1 LSGKIKMTMGV
12 LVMAGKEKSKLRQM
26 IDEYGIKDMNDV
38 HEFVKMLTAETIQA
52 ALDAELDSELGY
64 SKYDYKNKQTDNSR
78 NGYSKKTV
86 QGNTGELEIK
96 VPRDRQGEYEPQL
109 VKKHQSDVSSIEDK
123 VIFLYAQGV
132 STRDIQ
138 KTMQEMYGIDVDDS
152 RVSKITDKILPLI
165 KEWQERPLQSVYAM
179 MILDAVHYNVRDNG
193 IVTKKAAYVAIGT
206 DLDGKKDVLG
216 IWLGASESSKYWLS
230 VLNGL
235 KSRGVQDILIASVDG
250 LSGFVE
256 AINVAFPKT
265 EVQRC
270 IIHQIRSSTRYV
282 SYKDIKQFTAALK
295 PVYKAPT
302 EETALAAM
310 DEFEAKWGSKY
321 PLAVKSWRVNWNE
334 LSTMF
339 KYPPEIR
346 KLIYTT
352 NAIENFNRQLRKVTK
367 TKSAF
372 VSDDALMKILY
383 LTTMNIVDK
392 WTMPIQNWGSILD
405 NLMIFFGDRVKI
417 AL

>member
-1 LSGKIKMTMGV
+1 MPR
-12 LVMAGKEKSKLRQM
+12 KEKSKLREL
-26 IDEYGIKDMNDV
+26 IEEYGIKDMNDV
-38 HEFVKMLTAETIQA
+38 HEFVKMLTAETIQT
-52 ALDAELDSELGY
+52 ALDAELENDLGY
-64 SKYDYKNKQTDNSR
+64 SKYDYKNKNTENSR
-78 NGYSKKTV
+78 NGYSTKTV
-86 QGNTGELEIK
+86 QSNTGEMEIQ
-96 VPRDRQGEYEPQL
+96 VPRDRNGEFEPQL
-109 VKKHQSDVSSIEDK
+109 VKKHQTDVSAIEDK
-123 VIFLYAQGV
+123 VIFLYSQGV

-165 KEWQERPLQSVYAM
+165 KEWQERPLQSIYAM
-179 MILDAVHYNVRDNG
+179 VILDAIHYNVRDNG

-206 DLDGKKDVLG
+206 DLEGKKDVLG

-282 SYKDIKQFTAALK
+282 SYKDVKQLTAGLK

-302 EETALAAM
+302 EETSLMAL
-310 DEFEAKWGSKY
+310 DEFEAQWGKKY

-372 VSDDALMKILY
+372 VSGDALMKILY
-383 LTTMNIVDK
+383 LATMSIVDK
-392 WTMPIQNWGSILD
+392 WTMPVKEWPMILD
-405 NLMIFFGDRVKI
+405 NLMIYFGDRVKI
-417 AL
+417 TL

>member
-1 LSGKIKMTMGV
+1 
-12 LVMAGKEKSKLRQM
+12 MAKEKSKLRQM
-26 IDEYGIKDMNDV
+26 IEEYGIKDMNDV

-52 ALDAELDSELGY
+52 ALDSELENELGY
-64 SKYDYKNKQTDNSR
+64 SKYDYKNKNTSNSR
-78 NGYSKKTV
+78 NGYSKKII
-86 QGNTGELEIK
+86 QSSNGEMEIK
-96 VPRDRQGEYEPQL
+96 VPRDRDGEFEPQL
-109 VKKHQSDVSSIEDK
+109 VKKHQTDVSAIEDK
-123 VIFLYAQGV
+123 IIFLYSQGV

-138 KTMQEMYGIDVDDS
+138 KTMQELYGIDVDDS

-165 KEWQERPLQSVYAM
+165 KEWQERPLQNVYAM
-179 MILDAVHYNVRDNG
+179 IILDAIHYNVRDNG
-193 IVTKKAAYVAIGT
+193 IVTKKAAYIAIGT

-235 KSRGVQDILIASVDG
+235 KNRGVQDILIASVDG

-256 AINVAFPKT
+256 AINVAFPQT

-282 SYKDIKQFTAALK
+282 SYKDIKQFTSDLK
-295 PVYKAPT
+295 PIYKAPT
-302 EETALAAM
+302 EEVALSSL
-310 DEFEAKWGSKY
+310 DEFEAKWSGKY
-321 PLAVKSWRVNWNE
+321 PLAVKSWRVNWTE

-339 KYPPEIR
+339 KYPPEMR

-383 LTTMNIVDK
+383 LTTMGIIDK
-392 WTMPIQNWGSILD
+392 WTMPIKEWGAILD

-417 AL
+417 SL

>member
-1 LSGKIKMTMGV
+1 
-12 LVMAGKEKSKLRQM
+12 MAGKEKSKLRQM
-26 IDEYGIKDMNDV
+26 IDEYGIKDMSDV

-52 ALDAELDSELGY
+52 ALDAELENDLGY
-64 SKYDYKNKQTDNSR
+64 SKYDYKNKNTDNSR
-78 NGYSKKTV
+78 NGYSTKTV
-86 QGNTGELEIK
+86 QSNTGEMEIK
-96 VPRDRQGEYEPQL
+96 VPRDRQGDYEPQL
-109 VKKHQSDVSSIEDK
+109 VKKHQTDVSSIEDK
-123 VIFLYAQGV
+123 IIFLYSQGI

-165 KEWQERPLQSVYAM
+165 KEWQERPLQCIYAM

-235 KSRGVQDILIASVDG
+235 KSRGVQDILITSVDG
-250 LSGFVE
+250 LSGFVD

-270 IIHQIRSSTRYV
+270 IIHQIRSSIRYV
-282 SYKDIKQFTAALK
+282 SYKDVKQFTTDLK
-295 PVYKAPT
+295 PIYKAPT
-302 EETALAAM
+302 EETALCAL
-310 DEFEAKWGSKY
+310 DEFEAKWGGKY

-392 WTMPIQNWGSILD
+392 WTMPIKEWGSILD

-417 AL
+417 SL

>member
-1 LSGKIKMTMGV
+1 MTR
-12 LVMAGKEKSKLRQM
+12 KNNSKLKEL
-26 IDEYGIKDMNDV
+26 IAEYGIKDMNDV
-38 HEFVKMLTAETIQA
+38 HEFVKMLTAETIQT
-52 ALDAELDSELGY
+52 ALDSELDNELGY
-64 SKYDYKNKQTDNSR
+64 SKYDYKNKQTTNSR
-78 NGYSKKTV
+78 NGHSTKTV
-86 QGNTGELEIK
+86 QGSMGELELQI
-96 VPRDRQGEYEPQL
+96 PRDREGEFEPQL
-109 VKKHQSDVSSIEDK
+109 VKKHQTDISSIEDK
-123 VIFLYAQGV
+123 IIFLYSQGV

-138 KTMQEMYGIDVDDS
+138 KTMSEMYGINVDDS

-179 MILDAVHYNVRDNG
+179 VILDAIHYNVRDNG

-216 IWLGASESSKYWLS
+216 IWLGTNESSKYWLS

-235 KSRGVQDILIASVDG
+235 KNRGVCDILIASVDG

-256 AINVAFPKT
+256 AINTAFPQT

-270 IIHQIRSSTRYV
+270 IIHQIRASARYV
-282 SYKDIKQFTAALK
+282 SYKDIKQFTADLK

-302 EETALAAM
+302 EEVALAAL
-310 DEFEAKWGSKY
+310 DEFETKWSKKY
-321 PLAVKSWRVNWNE
+321 PLGVKSWRSNWNE

-372 VSDDALMKILY
+372 VSDDALMKLLY
-383 LTTMNIVDK
+383 LTTMQIVDK
-392 WTMPIQNWGSILD
+392 WTMPIRDWGMILD
-405 NLMIFFGDRVKI
+405 NLMIYFGDRVNI
-417 AL
+417 IL

>member
-1 LSGKIKMTMGV
+1 
-12 LVMAGKEKSKLRQM
+12 MARKDNSKLKEL
-26 IDEYGIKDMNDV
+26 IAEYGIKDLNDV
-38 HEFVKMLTAETIQA
+38 HDFVKMLTAETIQA
-52 ALDAELDSELGY
+52 ALDSELDNELGY
-64 SKYDYKNKQTDNSR
+64 SKYDYKNKQTSNSR
-78 NGYSKKTV
+78 NGYSPKTV
-86 QGNTGELEIK
+86 QGSMGEVEIQ
-96 VPRDRQGEYEPQL
+96 VPRDRDGEFEPQL
-109 VKKHQSDVSSIEDK
+109 VKKHQTDISAIEDK
-123 VIFLYAQGV
+123 IIFLYSQGV

-138 KTMQEMYGIDVDDS
+138 KTMQEMYGINVDDS

-179 MILDAVHYNVRDNG
+179 VILDAVHYNVRDNG
-193 IVTKKAAYVAIGT
+193 IVTKKAAYVAIGI
-206 DLDGKKDVLG
+206 DLEGRKDVLG
-216 IWLGASESSKYWLS
+216 IWLGANESSKYWLS

-235 KSRGVQDILIASVDG
+235 KNRGVSDILIASVDG

-256 AINVAFPKT
+256 AIHAAFPKT

-270 IIHQIRSSTRYV
+270 IIHQIRSSCRYV
-282 SYKDIKQFTAALK
+282 SYKDIKQFTADLK

-302 EETALAAM
+302 EEIALAAL
-310 DEFEAKWGSKY
+310 DEFEAKWGAKY
-321 PLAVKSWRVNWNE
+321 PLGVKSWRANWTE

-372 VSDDALMKILY
+372 VSDDALMKLLY
-383 LTTMNIVDK
+383 LTTMQIVDK
-392 WTMPIQNWGSILD
+392 WTMPIRDWGMILD
-405 NLMIFFGDRVKI
+405 NLMVYFGDRVNI

>member
-1 LSGKIKMTMGV
+1 MKRKDN
-12 LVMAGKEKSKLRQM
+12 SKLREL
-26 IDEYGIKDMNDV
+26 IAEYGIKDMNDV

-52 ALDAELDSELGY
+52 ALDAELDNELGY
-64 SKYDYKNKQTDNSR
+64 SKYDYKNKQTTNSR
-78 NGYSKKTV
+78 NGHSVKTV
-86 QGNTGELEIK
+86 QGSMGEMEIQI
-96 VPRDRQGEYEPQL
+96 PRDRDGEFEPQL
-109 VKKHQSDVSSIEDK
+109 VKKHQTDISSIEDK
-123 VIFLYAQGV
+123 VIFLYSQGV

-138 KTMQEMYGIDVDDS
+138 KTMQEMYGINVDDS

-165 KEWQERPLQSVYAM
+165 REWQERPLQSVYAM
-179 MILDAVHYNVRDNG
+179 VILDAVHYNVRDNG

-206 DLDGKKDVLG
+206 DLEGKKDVLG
-216 IWLGASESSKYWLS
+216 IWLGANESAKYWLS

-235 KSRGVQDILIASVDG
+235 KNRGVSDILIASVDG
-250 LSGFVE
+250 LTGFVD
-256 AINVAFPKT
+256 AINTAFPKT

-270 IIHQIRSSTRYV
+270 IIHQIRSSCRYV
-282 SYKDIKQFTAALK
+282 SYKDIKQFTADLK

-302 EETALAAM
+302 EEIALAAL
-310 DEFEAKWGSKY
+310 DEFEEKWGKKY
-321 PLAVKSWRVNWNE
+321 PLGVKSWRVNWNE

-372 VSDDALMKILY
+372 VSDDALMKLLY
-383 LTTMNIVDK
+383 LTTMQIVDK
-392 WTMPIQNWGSILD
+392 WTMPIRNWGMILD
-405 NLMIFFGDRVKI
+405 NLMVYFGDRVNI

>member
-1 LSGKIKMTMGV
+1 MMEV
-12 LVMAGKEKSKLRQM
+12 LIMSRKENSKLKEL
-26 IDEYGIKDMNDV
+26 IAEYGIKDMNDV

-52 ALDAELDSELGY
+52 ALDAELDNQLGY
-64 SKYDYKNKQTDNSR
+64 SKYDYKNKQTTNSR
-78 NGYSKKTV
+78 NGHSIKTV
-86 QGNTGELEIK
+86 QGSMGEMELQI
-96 VPRDRQGEYEPQL
+96 PRDRDGEFEPQL
-109 VKKHQSDVSSIEDK
+109 VKKHQTDISSIEDK
-123 VIFLYAQGV
+123 VIFLYSQGV

-138 KTMQEMYGIDVDDS
+138 KTMSEMYGINVDDS
-152 RVSKITDKILPLI
+152 RVSKITDKVLPLI

-179 MILDAVHYNVRDNG
+179 VILDAIHYNVRDNG

-216 IWLGASESSKYWLS
+216 IWLGTNESSKYWLS

-235 KSRGVQDILIASVDG
+235 KSRGVSDILIASVDG

-256 AINVAFPKT
+256 AINTAFPQT

-270 IIHQIRSSTRYV
+270 IIHQIRASSRYV
-282 SYKDIKQFTAALK
+282 SYKDIKQFTADLK
-295 PVYKAPT
+295 PIYKAPT
-302 EETALAAM
+302 EDVALVAL
-310 DEFEAKWGSKY
+310 DEFEAKWGKKY
-321 PLAVKSWRVNWNE
+321 PLGVKSWRVNRNE

-372 VSDDALMKILY
+372 VSDDALMKLLY
-383 LTTMNIVDK
+383 LTTMQIVDK
-392 WTMPIQNWGSILD
+392 WTMPVRDWGMILD
-405 NLMIFFGDRVKI
+405 NLMIYFGDRVNI
-417 AL
+417 TL

>member
-1 LSGKIKMTMGV
+1 
-12 LVMAGKEKSKLRQM
+12 MARKDNSKLKEL
-26 IDEYGIKDMNDV
+26 IAEYGIKDLNDV

-52 ALDAELDSELGY
+52 ALDSELDNELGY
-64 SKYDYKNKQTDNSR
+64 SKYDYKNKQTSNSR
-78 NGYSKKTV
+78 NGYSPKTV
-86 QGNTGELEIK
+86 QGSMGEVEIQ
-96 VPRDRQGEYEPQL
+96 VPRDRDGEFEPQL
-109 VKKHQSDVSSIEDK
+109 VKKHQTDISAIEDK
-123 VIFLYAQGV
+123 IIFLYSQGV

-138 KTMQEMYGIDVDDS
+138 KTMQEMYGINVDDS

-179 MILDAVHYNVRDNG
+179 VILDAVHYNVRDNG

-206 DLDGKKDVLG
+206 DLEGKKDVLG
-216 IWLGASESSKYWLS
+216 IWLGANESSKYWLS

-235 KSRGVQDILIASVDG
+235 KNRGVSDILIASVDG
-250 LSGFVE
+250 LSGFVD
-256 AINVAFPKT
+256 AIHAAFPKT

-270 IIHQIRSSTRYV
+270 IIHQIRSSCRYV
-282 SYKDIKQFTAALK
+282 SYKDIKQFTADLK

-302 EETALAAM
+302 EEIALAAL
-310 DEFEAKWGSKY
+310 DEFEAKWGVKY
-321 PLAVKSWRVNWNE
+321 PLGVKSWRVNWTE

-372 VSDDALMKILY
+372 VSDDALMKLLY
-383 LTTMNIVDK
+383 LTTMQIVDK
-392 WTMPIQNWGSILD
+392 CTRPIHYWGMILD
-405 NLMIFFGDRVKI
+405 NQMIFRGDRVNI

>member
-1 LSGKIKMTMGV
+1 
-12 LVMAGKEKSKLRQM
+12 MARKDNSKLHEM
-26 IDEYGIKDMNDV
+26 IKEYGIKDLNDV

-123 VIFLYAQGV
+123 IIFLYAQGV

-165 KEWQERPLQSVYAM
+165 REWQERPLQGIYAM
-179 MILDAVHYNVRDNG
+179 IILDAVHYNVRDNG

-265 EVQRC
+265 EGGHPEVC
-270 IIHQIRSSTRYV
+270 
-282 SYKDIKQFTAALK
+282 
-295 PVYKAPT
+295 
-302 EETALAAM
+302 
-310 DEFEAKWGSKY
+310 
-321 PLAVKSWRVNWNE
+321 VNLHNGVE
-334 LSTMF
+334 
-339 KYPPEIR
+339 
-346 KLIYTT
+346 
-352 NAIENFNRQLRKVTK
+352 
-367 TKSAF
+367 
-372 VSDDALMKILY
+372 
-383 LTTMNIVDK
+383 
-392 WTMPIQNWGSILD
+392 
-405 NLMIFFGDRVKI
+405 
-417 AL
+417 

>member
-1 LSGKIKMTMGV
+1 
-12 LVMAGKEKSKLRQM
+12 MARKDNSKLKEL
-26 IDEYGIKDMNDV
+26 IAEYGIKDLNDV
-38 HEFVKMLTAETIQA
+38 HDFVKMLTAETIQA
-52 ALDAELDSELGY
+52 ALDSELDNELGY
-64 SKYDYKNKQTDNSR
+64 SKYDYKNKQTSNSR
-78 NGYSKKTV
+78 NGYSPKTV
-86 QGNTGELEIK
+86 QGSMGEVEIQ
-96 VPRDRQGEYEPQL
+96 VPRDRDGEFEPQL
-109 VKKHQSDVSSIEDK
+109 VKKHQTDISAIEDK
-123 VIFLYAQGV
+123 IIFLYSQGV

-138 KTMQEMYGIDVDDS
+138 KTMQEMYGINVDDS

-179 MILDAVHYNVRDNG
+179 VILDAVHYNVRDNG

-206 DLDGKKDVLG
+206 DLEGRKDVLG
-216 IWLGASESSKYWLS
+216 IWLGANESSKYWLS

-235 KSRGVQDILIASVDG
+235 KNRGVSDILIASVDG
-250 LSGFVE
+250 LTGFVE
-256 AINVAFPKT
+256 AIHAAFPKT

-270 IIHQIRSSTRYV
+270 IIHQIRSSCRYV
-282 SYKDIKQFTAALK
+282 SYKDIKQFTADLK

-302 EETALAAM
+302 EEIALAAL
-310 DEFEAKWGSKY
+310 DEFEAKWGAKY
-321 PLAVKSWRVNWNE
+321 PLGVKSWRANWTE

-372 VSDDALMKILY
+372 VSDDALMKLLY
-383 LTTMNIVDK
+383 LTTMQIVDK
-392 WTMPIQNWGSILD
+392 WTMPIRDWGMILD
-405 NLMIFFGDRVKI
+405 NLMIYFGDRVNI

>member
-1 LSGKIKMTMGV
+1 MTMEV
-12 LVMAGKEKSKLRQM
+12 FVMAGKEKSKLRQM
-26 IDEYGIKDMNDV
+26 IKEYGIKDMNDV

-78 NGYSKKTV
+78 NGYSQKTV
-86 QGNTGELEIK
+86 QSSAGEMEIK
-96 VPRDRQGEYEPQL
+96 VPRDRHGEYAPQL
-109 VKKHQSDVSSIEDK
+109 VKKHQTDVSSIEDK
-123 VIFLYAQGV
+123 VIFLYSQGI

-138 KTMQEMYGIDVDDS
+138 RTMQEMYGIDVDDS

-179 MILDAVHYNVRDNG
+179 VILDAVHYNVRENG
-193 IVTKKAAYVAIGT
+193 IVIKKAAYVAIGT

-216 IWLGASESSKYWLS
+216 IWLGVSESSKYWLS

-235 KSRGVQDILIASVDG
+235 KNRGVQDILIASVDG

-256 AINVAFPKT
+256 AINVAYPQT

-282 SYKDIKQFTAALK
+282 SYKDIKQFTADLK

-302 EETALAAM
+302 EEAALLSM
-310 DEFEAKWGSKY
+310 DEFEAKWGGKY

-339 KYPPEIR
+339 KYSPEIR

-383 LTTMNIVDK
+383 LTTMSIVDK
-392 WTMPIQNWGSILD
+392 WTMPIRDWGSILD
-405 NLMIFFGDRVKI
+405 NLLIFFGDRVKI
-417 AL
+417 TL

>member
-1 LSGKIKMTMGV
+1 
-12 LVMAGKEKSKLRQM
+12 MAGKEKSKLRQM
-26 IDEYGIKDMNDV
+26 IEEYGIKDMNDV

-64 SKYDYKNKQTDNSR
+64 SKYDYRNKQTDNSR
-78 NGYSKKTV
+78 NGYSQKTV
-86 QGNTGELEIK
+86 QSSVGEMEIK
-96 VPRDRQGEYEPQL
+96 VPRDRQGEYAPQL

-123 VIFLYAQGV
+123 IIFLYSQGI

-193 IVTKKAAYVAIGT
+193 IVSKKAAYVAIGT

-256 AINVAFPKT
+256 AINVAYPKT

-282 SYKDIKQFTAALK
+282 SYKDVKQFTADLK
-295 PVYKAPT
+295 PVYKAST
-302 EETALAAM
+302 EETALSAL
-310 DEFEAKWGSKY
+310 DEFEAKWAGKY

-339 KYPPEIR
+339 KYSPEIR

-392 WTMPIQNWGSILD
+392 WTMPIKDWGSILD
-405 NLMIFFGDRVKI
+405 NLMIFFDDRVKI
-417 AL
+417 TL

>member
-1 LSGKIKMTMGV
+1 
-12 LVMAGKEKSKLRQM
+12 MARKENSKLREM
-26 IDEYGIKDMNDV
+26 IKEYGIKDMNDV

-52 ALDAELDSELGY
+52 ALDAELENDLGY
-64 SKYDYKNKQTDNSR
+64 SKYDYKNKQTSNSR
-78 NGYSKKTV
+78 NGYSPKTV
-86 QGNTGELEIK
+86 QGSMGEMEIQ
-96 VPRDRQGEYEPQL
+96 VPRDRNGDFEPQL
-109 VKKHQSDVSSIEDK
+109 VKKHQTDVSSIEDK
-123 VIFLYAQGV
+123 VIFLYSQGV

-179 MILDAVHYNVRDNG
+179 VILDAVHYNVRDNG

-235 KSRGVQDILIASVDG
+235 KSRGVSDILIASVDG

-256 AINVAFPKT
+256 AINVAYPKT
-265 EVQRC
+265 QVQRC
-270 IIHQIRSSTRYV
+270 IIHQIRACTRYV
-282 SYKDIKQFTAALK
+282 SYKDIKPFTTALK
-295 PVYKAPT
+295 PIYKAPP
-302 EETALAAM
+302 EETALAAL
-310 DEFEAKWGSKY
+310 DDFEAKWGGKY

-352 NAIENFNRQLRKVTK
+352 NAIENFNRQLRKITK

-383 LTTMNIVDK
+383 LTTMGIVDK
-392 WTMPIQNWGSILD
+392 WTMPVQNWGSILD

-417 AL
+417 TL

>member
-1 LSGKIKMTMGV
+1 MKR
-12 LVMAGKEKSKLRQM
+12 KENSKLKEL
-26 IDEYGIKDMNDV
+26 IAEYGIKDMNDV
-38 HEFVKMLTAETIQA
+38 HEFVKMLTAETIQT
-52 ALDAELDSELGY
+52 ALDAELDNELGY
-64 SKYDYKNKQTDNSR
+64 SKYDYKNKQTTNSR
-78 NGYSKKTV
+78 NGHSVKTV
-86 QGNTGELEIK
+86 QGSMGEMELEI
-96 VPRDRQGEYEPQL
+96 PRDREGEFEPQL
-109 VKKHQSDVSSIEDK
+109 VKKHQTDISTIEDK
-123 VIFLYAQGV
+123 IIFLYSQGV

-138 KTMQEMYGIDVDDS
+138 KTMNEMYGINVDDS
-152 RVSKITDKILPLI
+152 RVSKITDKILPLV

-179 MILDAVHYNVRDNG
+179 VILDAVHYNVRDNG

-206 DLDGKKDVLG
+206 DLEGKKDVLG
-216 IWLGASESSKYWLS
+216 IWLGANESAKYWLS

-235 KSRGVQDILIASVDG
+235 KNRGVSDILIASVDG

-256 AINVAFPKT
+256 AINAAFPQT

-270 IIHQIRSSTRYV
+270 IIHQIRSSGRYV
-282 SYKDIKQFTAALK
+282 SYKDIKQFTVDLK
-295 PVYKAPT
+295 PVYKAAT
-302 EETALAAM
+302 EETALMAL
-310 DEFEAKWGSKY
+310 DEFEAKWGKKY
-321 PLAVKSWRVNWNE
+321 PLGVKSWRANWNE

-383 LTTMNIVDK
+383 LTTMQIVEK
-392 WTMPIQNWGSILD
+392 WTMPIRDWGIILD
-405 NLMIFFGDRVKI
+405 HLMIYFGDRVNI
-417 AL
+417 SL

>member
-1 LSGKIKMTMGV
+1 MSR
-12 LVMAGKEKSKLRQM
+12 KENSKLKEL
-26 IDEYGIKDMNDV
+26 IAEYGIKDMNDV

-52 ALDAELDSELGY
+52 ALDAELDNQLGY
-64 SKYDYKNKQTDNSR
+64 SKYDYKNKQTTNIR
-78 NGYSKKTV
+78 NGHSIKTV
-86 QGNTGELEIK
+86 QGSMGEMELQI
-96 VPRDRQGEYEPQL
+96 PRDRDGEFEPQL
-109 VKKHQSDVSSIEDK
+109 VKKHQTDISSIEDK
-123 VIFLYAQGV
+123 VIFLYSQGV

-138 KTMQEMYGIDVDDS
+138 TMSEMYGINVDDS
-152 RVSKITDKILPLI
+152 RVSKITDKVLPLI

-179 MILDAVHYNVRDNG
+179 VILDAIHYNVRDNG

-216 IWLGASESSKYWLS
+216 IWLGTNESSKYWLS

-235 KSRGVQDILIASVDG
+235 KSRGVSDILIASVDG

-256 AINVAFPKT
+256 AINTAFPQT

-270 IIHQIRSSTRYV
+270 IIHQIRASSRYV
-282 SYKDIKQFTAALK
+282 SYKDIKQFTADLK
-295 PVYKAPT
+295 PIYKAPT
-302 EETALAAM
+302 EDVALVAL
-310 DEFEAKWGSKY
+310 DEFEAKWGKKY
-321 PLAVKSWRVNWNE
+321 PLGVKSWRVNWNE

-372 VSDDALMKILY
+372 VSDDALMKLLY
-383 LTTMNIVDK
+383 LTTMQIVDK
-392 WTMPIQNWGSILD
+392 WTMPVRDWGMILD
-405 NLMIFFGDRVKI
+405 NLMIYFGDRVNI
-417 AL
+417 TL

>member
-1 LSGKIKMTMGV
+1 
-12 LVMAGKEKSKLRQM
+12 MARKENSKLKEL
-26 IDEYGIKDMNDV
+26 ITEYGIKDMNDV

-64 SKYDYKNKQTDNSR
+64 SKYDYKNKQTSNSR
-78 NGYSKKTV
+78 NGHSMKTV
-86 QGNTGELEIK
+86 QGSMGEMELQI
-96 VPRDRQGEYEPQL
+96 PRDRDGEFEPQL
-109 VKKHQSDVSSIEDK
+109 VKKHQTDISSIEDK
-123 VIFLYAQGV
+123 VIFLYSQGV

-138 KTMQEMYGIDVDDS
+138 KTMQEMYGINVDDS

-179 MILDAVHYNVRDNG
+179 VILDAIHYNVRDNG

-206 DLDGKKDVLG
+206 DLEGRKDVLG
-216 IWLGASESSKYWLS
+216 IWLGANESAKYWLS

-235 KSRGVQDILIASVDG
+235 KNRGVSDILIASVDG

-256 AINVAFPKT
+256 AINTAFPKT

-270 IIHQIRSSTRYV
+270 IIHQIRSSCRYV
-282 SYKDIKQFTAALK
+282 SYKDIKQFTADLK
-295 PVYKAPT
+295 PIYKAPT
-302 EETALAAM
+302 EEIALAAL
-310 DEFEAKWGSKY
+310 DEFEAKWGKKY
-321 PLAVKSWRVNWNE
+321 PLGVKSWRVNWTE

-372 VSDDALMKILY
+372 VSDDALMKLLY
-383 LTTMNIVDK
+383 LTTMQIVDK
-392 WTMPIQNWGSILD
+392 WTMPIRSWGMILD
-405 NLMIFFGDRVKI
+405 NLMVYFGDRVNI
-417 AL
+417 TL

>member
-1 LSGKIKMTMGV
+1 
-12 LVMAGKEKSKLRQM
+12 MARKDNSKLKEL
-26 IDEYGIKDMNDV
+26 IAEYGIKDMNDV

-64 SKYDYKNKQTDNSR
+64 SKYDYKNKQTTNSR
-78 NGYSKKTV
+78 NGHSVKTV
-86 QGNTGELEIK
+86 QGSMGEMELEI
-96 VPRDRQGEYEPQL
+96 PRDREGEFEPQL
-109 VKKHQSDVSSIEDK
+109 VKKHQTDISSIEDK
-123 VIFLYAQGV
+123 VIFLYSQGV

-138 KTMQEMYGIDVDDS
+138 KTMQEMYGINVDDS

-179 MILDAVHYNVRDNG
+179 VILDAIHYNVRDNG

-206 DLDGKKDVLG
+206 DLEGRKDVLG

-230 VLNGL
+230 ILNGL
-235 KSRGVQDILIASVDG
+235 KNRGVSDILIASVDG
-250 LSGFVE
+250 LTGFVE
-256 AINVAFPKT
+256 AINTAFPKT

-270 IIHQIRSSTRYV
+270 IIHQIRSSCRYV
-282 SYKDIKQFTAALK
+282 SYKDIKQFTTDLK

-302 EETALAAM
+302 EEIALAAL
-310 DEFEAKWGSKY
+310 DEFEAKWGKKY
-321 PLAVKSWRVNWNE
+321 PLGVKSWRVNWTE

-372 VSDDALMKILY
+372 VSDDALMKLLY
-383 LTTMNIVDK
+383 LTTMQIVDK
-392 WTMPIQNWGSILD
+392 WTMPIRNWGMILD
-405 NLMIFFGDRVKI
+405 NLMIYFGDRVNI
-417 AL
+417 TL

>member
-1 LSGKIKMTMGV
+1 MGV

-26 IDEYGIKDMNDV
+26 IEEYGIKDMNDV

-64 SKYDYKNKQTDNSR
+64 SKYDYKNKQTENSR

-138 KTMQEMYGIDVDDS
+138 KTMQEMYGIEVDDS

-235 KSRGVQDILIASVDG
+235 KSRGVRDILIASVDG

-282 SYKDIKQFTAALK
+282 SYKDIKQFTADLK

-302 EETALAAM
+302 EEIALAAM
-310 DEFEAKWGSKY
+310 DDFEAKWGGKY

-405 NLMIFFGDRVKI
+405 NLMIFFGDRVI
-417 AL
+417 VAL

>member
-1 LSGKIKMTMGV
+1 MMEV
-12 LVMAGKEKSKLRQM
+12 LIMSRKENSKLKEL
-26 IDEYGIKDMNDV
+26 IAEYGIKDMNDV

-52 ALDAELDSELGY
+52 ALDAELDNQLGY
-64 SKYDYKNKQTDNSR
+64 SKYDYKNKQTTNSR
-78 NGYSKKTV
+78 NGHSIKTV
-86 QGNTGELEIK
+86 QGSMGEMELQI
-96 VPRDRQGEYEPQL
+96 PRDRDGEFEPQL
-109 VKKHQSDVSSIEDK
+109 VKKHQTDISSIEDK
-123 VIFLYAQGV
+123 VIFLYSQGV

-138 KTMQEMYGIDVDDS
+138 KTMSEMYGINVDDS
-152 RVSKITDKILPLI
+152 RVSKITDKVLPLI

-179 MILDAVHYNVRDNG
+179 VILDAIHYNVRDNG

-216 IWLGASESSKYWLS
+216 IWLGTNESSKYWLS

-235 KSRGVQDILIASVDG
+235 KSRGVSDILIASVDG

-256 AINVAFPKT
+256 AINTAFPQT

-270 IIHQIRSSTRYV
+270 IIHQIRASSRYV
-282 SYKDIKQFTAALK
+282 SYKDIKQFTADLK
-295 PVYKAPT
+295 PIYKAPT
-302 EETALAAM
+302 EDVALVAL
-310 DEFEAKWGSKY
+310 DEFEAKWGKKY
-321 PLAVKSWRVNWNE
+321 PLGVKSWRVNWNE

-372 VSDDALMKILY
+372 VSDDALMKLLY
-383 LTTMNIVDK
+383 LTTMQIVDK
-392 WTMPIQNWGSILD
+392 WTMPVRDWGMILD
-405 NLMIFFGDRVKI
+405 NLMIYFGDRVNI
-417 AL
+417 TL